1 MGYLPLRLISQ
12 REREMKAVYITIT
25 ESGANIIAKVADENK
40 KILDSFEVSRK
51 DASGVL
57 EVMRK
62 WNEKHKDEKEV
73 SLAL

>member
-1 MGYLPLRLISQ
+1 
-12 REREMKAVYITIT
+12 MKAIYITIT

-40 KILDSFEVSRK
+40 KILDNFEISRK

-62 WNEKHKDEKEV
+62 WNEKHKDDDTRG
-73 SLAL
+73 LF

>member
-1 MGYLPLRLISQ
+1 MGYLPLRRIWQ
-12 REREMKAVYITIT
+12 REREMKAIYITIT

-40 KILDSFEVSRK
+40 KILDNFEISRK

-62 WNEKHKDEKEV
+62 WNEKHKDDDTRG
-73 SLAL
+73 LF

>member
-1 MGYLPLRLISQ
+1 MRQISQ
-12 REREMKAVYITIT
+12 KEREMKAVYITIT
-25 ESGANIIAKVADENK
+25 EAGASIIAKVADENK

-62 WNEKHKDEKEV
+62 WNEKHKDDDTKG
-73 SLAL
+73 LF